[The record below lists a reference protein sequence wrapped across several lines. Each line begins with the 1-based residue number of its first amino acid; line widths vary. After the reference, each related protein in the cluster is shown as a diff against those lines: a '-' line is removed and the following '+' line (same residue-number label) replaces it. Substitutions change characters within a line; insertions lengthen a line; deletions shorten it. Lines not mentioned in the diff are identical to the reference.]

1 MRPHPARRFR
11 PLSRLP
17 RLVRFPRPAC
27 FPRRSRRS
35 FPTLIRPAAD
45 LPLRRAASGG
55 CSDAVGGTMQP
66 SAPGGCGLPA
76 IGRCPADKFP
86 LPGVSM
92 VSSEPYSDGSSRDA
106 ACEDRGSVKSCG
118 PSPGEAAARAADAV
132 RPAKE
137 RSLLLRALD
146 AAQPLFPPFSEA
158 RILGAASSGRML
170 FMIPVSFTTRGR
182 MQIKQR
188 EAESE
193 TGISCLS
200 LFASRFRLSICPA
213 LRAVRAGRRSSPRHP
228 RRAPYSR
235 FWRPAYCR

>member
-1 MRPHPARRFR
+1 MHDSPFR
-11 PLSRLP
+11 ITS
-17 RLVRFPRPAC
+17 AY
-27 FPRRSRRS
+27 RSGS
-35 FPTLIRPAAD
+35 QT
-45 LPLRRAASGG
+45 AASGG
-55 CSDAVGGTMQP
+55 FRERREQP

-76 IGRCPADKFP
+76 IGRFPADKFP
-86 LPGVSM
+86 LPGASM
-92 VSSEPYSDGSSRDA
+92 VSSEPCSDGSSRDA

-170 FMIPVSFTTRGR
+170 FMIPVSFTTRVR

-193 TGISCLS
+193 TGISRLS
-200 LFASRFRLSICPA
+200 LSASRFRLSICPA
-213 LRAVRAGRRSSPRHP
+213 LRAVRAGRRSSPRH
-228 RRAPYSR
+228 
-235 FWRPAYCR
+235 RPAWPVHSPPPSRGRS